1 MTVAR
6 LAVHL
11 VVVLLDAAHQ
21 LVGDQ
26 IDGRVHVGR
35 RFAGADHGTA
45 REDRRLGDARL
56 RDARVLLDHELELD
70 PRHLVDLALL
80 QELVDVLDLLLGV
93 VLQGIGH
100 GDVATLDLGFHGHRS
115 FWTAWSSDA
124 WEGVARTVRAN
135 VKTWGSRPA
144 RASTSAQ

>member
-1 MTVAR
+1 MAVAR

-11 VVVLLDAAHQ
+11 VVVLLHLARE

-26 IDGRVHVGR
+26 IDGRVHVGGGFTR
-35 RFAGADHGTA
+35 TDHRAT

-56 RDARVLLDHELELD
+56 RDAGVLLDPELELH

-80 QELVDVLDLLLGV
+80 QELVDVLDLLVGV
-93 VLQGIGH
+93 VLHGVGD
-100 GDVATLDLGFHGHRS
+100 GDVATLDLDFHRHRS

-135 VKTWGSRPA
+135 VNTWGSRPA
-144 RASTSAQ
+144 